1 MSHIAATPPRFLLLA
16 CCKYIALT
24 TIACLLLAAG
34 ADGAEKGW
42 KVPHGVGVLFHGKAK
57 KKGDKKESK
66 DESAGKKSSPEDK
79 GEALLLKK
87 LSGITSAAKL
97 NAPNKQGMT
106 PLMVAASR
114 NHRLAVCWL
123 IAKGADVKAKN
134 KDGKTAYELTGDIRL
149 RELLRLCAG
158 EKEPLDESEAEWV
171 KKEGAKNLRVKLQG
185 ILVCYLSR
193 VNLYWKGGAAITE
206 KSAPPQHITYGDE
219 IPGAPKQP
227 VLAAANIPPECV
239 AFLVRHGCDVNAR
252 NDDGS
257 PVISVYTPAESI
269 RLMLALGL
277 KLDPSKEAEQKAA
290 LCALVA
296 VDDVKEAKKVL
307 KEHPELARQRCQE
320 TRVSRISPRDFPDYV
335 SGAFYPVNLLSLAQS
350 ADMAKILIEAGADP
364 KENTGTFSNT
374 LSYALWSH
382 QPSPVVKVL
391 LKALGANA
399 KLNGTEIDPSLLTW
413 AQDAESARILLEAG
427 ADANAKGGSEYTPLD
442 TAAYDGRFDVVKELL
457 THGAKPD
464 LGDPFGRST
473 IQQIFFSEMDRV
485 DPSRNFLR
493 LISTENRAITPN
505 FRARI
510 QRMRFLPDIIRAL
523 IKAGAKVDADT
534 WAAAL
539 ALSRFPRTCDDM
551 PLRDQLAAYL
561 PILDALNE
569 SSAKLPTNALTT
581 LEIPYDVKGDDL
593 CPIFEKLIALGADPK
608 ATDENSRTVLFY
620 VRDTQSLQ
628 SLVKAGLD
636 INARD
641 ADGNTPLLY
650 VARDHPEN
658 LTLDLYK
665 AAVAA
670 GADVKVK
677 NKKDYTLLHAT
688 AKSGEPSA
696 IDVARELLKAGLD
709 VNSKDQGGETP
720 IFHAWSKPM
729 LDFLIQSGADPKILH
744 KDGWTPIHN
753 AARGFNDTTAE
764 TIRTLV
770 KAGVD
775 VNARSK
781 SGRTPLYQ
789 FAETA
794 FADSIARLLDGSQ
807 PPDYS
812 KYRAPVLD
820 ALLEMGAKF
829 DPKNAMDA
837 EAIEYLKKSFKKY
850 PIYEQI
856 FKKHN
861 YSLP

>member
-1 MSHIAATPPRFLLLA
+1 M
-16 CCKYIALT
+16 
-24 TIACLLLAAG
+24 
-34 ADGAEKGW
+34 
-42 KVPHGVGVLFHGKAK
+42 LFHVQSKDKDTK
-57 KKGDKKESK
+57 KKGKDKET
-66 DESAGKKSSPEDK
+66 DNKSTPAEK
-79 GEALLLKK
+79 TEALLLKK

-97 NAPNKQGMT
+97 NSPNKQGMS
-106 PLMVAASR
+106 PLMIAASR

-134 KDGKTAYELTGDIRL
+134 KDGKTAYELTSDIRL
-149 RELLRLCAG
+149 RELLRLCAE
-158 EKEPLDESEAEWV
+158 EKEPLNERDAEWTKKV
-171 KKEGAKNLRVKLQG
+171 GAEKLRASLQGGDAIYLSHVSRNWKVGADIKRKEGGRQ
-185 ILVCYLSR
+185 
-193 VNLYWKGGAAITE
+193 
-206 KSAPPQHITYGDE
+206 
-219 IPGAPKQP
+219 
-227 VLAAANIPPECV
+227 VLAAAHIPPESV
-239 AFLVRHGCDVNAR
+239 AFLVRQGCDVNAR

-257 PVISVYTPAESI
+257 PVISVNTPSESI

-277 KLDPSKEAEQKAA
+277 KLDTSKEPEQKAA
-290 LCALVA
+290 ICALVA
-296 VDDVKEAKKVL
+296 ADAVKEVKKAL
-307 KEHPELARQRCQE
+307 KEHADLVDQRGDEKTATAALFLAF
-320 TRVSRISPRDFPDYV
+320 SDYL
-335 SGAFYPVNLLSLAQS
+335 SGTLYPVNLLSLAQS
-350 ADMAKILIEAGADP
+350 AEMVKALIEAGVDPKQGTHNFSNTLAYAVWSHQPAPVVKALIKALGADAKLNGDGKIMPSLLFWAQDTATARLLIEAGADP
-364 KENTGTFSNT
+364 NANIKD
-374 LSYALWSH
+374 
-382 QPSPVVKVL
+382 KV
-391 LKALGANA
+391 
-399 KLNGTEIDPSLLTW
+399 ED
-413 AQDAESARILLEAG
+413 
-427 ADANAKGGSEYTPLD
+427 TPLD
-442 TAAYDGRFDVVKELL
+442 AAAYDGRLDVMNELL
-457 THGAKPD
+457 AAGAKPD
-464 LGDPFGRST
+464 ACQFPT
-473 IQQIFFSEMDRV
+473 IRQIFSSFKDRV
-485 DPSRNFLR
+485 DASGLR
-493 LISTENRAITPN
+493 GGQSTTDRSITPN

-510 QRMRFLPDIIRAL
+510 QRMRFLPNVIRAL

-539 ALSRFPRTCDDM
+539 ALSHFPRTCDDM

-581 LEIPYDVKGDDL
+581 LKIPDDVKGDDL

-608 ATDENSRTVLFY
+608 ATDKWSRTILFY
-620 VRDTQSLQ
+620 VRDAQSLQ
-628 SLVKAGLD
+628 CLVKAGLD

-709 VNSKDQGGETP
+709 VNGKDQGGETP
-720 IFHAWSKPM
+720 IFYAWSKPM
-729 LDFLIQSGADPKILH
+729 LDFLIQSGADPKILC

-794 FADSIARLLDGSQ
+794 FADSIARLLDGSH

-820 ALLEMGAKF
+820 ALLEVGAKL
-829 DPKNAMDA
+829 DPKNAEDA
-837 EAIEYLKKSFKKY
+837 KAIEYLKKSFKKF

-861 YSLP
+861 CSLP